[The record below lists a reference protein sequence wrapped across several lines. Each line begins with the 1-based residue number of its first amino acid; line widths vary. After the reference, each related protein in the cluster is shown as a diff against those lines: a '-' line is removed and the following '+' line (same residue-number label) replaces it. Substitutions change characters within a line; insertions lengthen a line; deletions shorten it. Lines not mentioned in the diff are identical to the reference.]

1 MMNLETEY
9 LNYFKQIAETENMS
23 KAARQLCISQPS
35 LSRTLKNLESEF
47 GCPLFIRK
55 GKSLQLNAAGKILLD
70 YTNKILPLL
79 NQANSEIQA
88 LSDATQYIKLSM
100 LYSNKVFPTLLAQFS
115 KSYPKILINLSRYEN
130 DDITNSDNDILIH
143 VSDKVAASYP
153 SYKLADEECLIGVS
167 AQHPFASMNEIPLEL
182 LSNERF
188 IVLNKKNL
196 LGGTTIHFFN
206 DVGISPPIAMECDNQ
221 SSIDSFVALNLGIA
235 VFPSLTWAPINEKIV
250 YKKIKDYHI
259 VRTIYITSISAHNS
273 DATKVFIK
281 FAMEYMQKNYSIQRS
296 EILLN
301 KK

>member
-1 MMNLETEY
+1 METEY
-9 LNYFKQIAETENMS
+9 LLYFKQIAETENMS

-35 LSRTLKNLESEF
+35 LSRTLKNLENDF

-70 YTNKILPLL
+70 YSNQILPLL
-79 NQANSEIQA
+79 NQAYSDIRA
-88 LSDATQYIKLSM
+88 LSDATQTIKLSM
-100 LYSNKVFPTLLAQFS
+100 LNSNKVFPTLLAEFS
-115 KSYPKILINLSRYEN
+115 KSHPKILINLSRFEN
-130 DDITNSDNDILIH
+130 EDITHTVNDILIH
-143 VSDKVAASYP
+143 VSDRLAASHP

-167 AQHPFASMNEIPLEL
+167 AQHPFASMYEIPLEL
-182 LSNERF
+182 LNNEKF
-188 IVLNKKNL
+188 IILNKKNL

-206 DVGISPPIAMECDNQ
+206 DVGINPRIAMECDNQ

-235 VFPSLTWAPINEKIV
+235 VFPSLTWAPTSENIV

-259 VRTIYITSISAHNS
+259 VRTIYITSTSAHNS
-273 DATKVFIK
+273 VATKVFIK